1 MSCDVGVLE
10 RGGELKVLVLLLP
23 YLSPGPVLHAF
34 ICDAGQL
41 HPLYVSMIRSGGKGG
56 SHFPDHSPSTV
67 GTIKTKLT
75 PTSFEA
81 SASCLHERWYP
92 TGGFQV
98 SGRDREGT
106 AVNCCSPSA
115 GRGQPSVSKSSSNSE
130 IFFFKHLHEPSNIS
144 RPASAP

>member
-1 MSCDVGVLE
+1 MLVCSREEVSSRSLYSFFLTYLQVLFCM
-10 RGGELKVLVLLLP
+10 L
-23 YLSPGPVLHAF
+23 F

-41 HPLYVSMIRSGGKGG
+41 HPQYVSMIRSGGKGG
-56 SHFPDHSPSTV
+56 SHFLDHSPSTV

-115 GRGQPSVSKSSSNSE
+115 GRGRPSVPKSSNNSE
-130 IFFFKHLHEPSNIS
+130 IFF
-144 RPASAP
+144 